1 MSLFRSP
8 ARARRSALLLLCG
21 SLCLP
26 ACGSEAKNGVDDDGD
41 EVEADGGDAPDD
53 GGSAGSDQDDASSG
67 SAEGGTETRD
77 GGQSTRR
84 DGGGASSGDSG
95 ASTRDSGTTT
105 PPATPSGNAYDL
117 NCGESGIVLEA
128 AGNPKNRVN
137 YIIVGD
143 GYTEA
148 EFGTTYM
155 KHLQEMLRV
164 RFLPA
169 AEPYPRYRKFINIC
183 ALKTPSPTSGITDT
197 RGDSA
202 FGGYGNDESRLG
214 YIQDDKVRAA
224 IMKLLPKEIE
234 VDWTGVV
241 MNDDRWWNAG
251 GRFMVWSGGNK
262 DAGLA
267 AMHEGGHSYQ
277 LLADEYGGDC
287 TFSGDEKSMRIN
299 VTKDMTNTAGKWSKW
314 LDFTQMP
321 GTGKQG
327 VFEGAQYCDKGAWRP
342 TQDSVMN
349 SLWRSSYFN
358 AISLEQ
364 AVRLI
369 YGMVKPIDSATPA
382 DTTAPGVFTVDVVD
396 PAVIKVDW
404 YVDDALKAMA
414 GGRSFDVAAQKLAAG
429 MHTIRARAY
438 DDTPW
443 VRGDRKELEQS
454 LSWTVQVP

>member
-1 MSLFRSP
+1 MGRTLIMVLGSS
-8 ARARRSALLLLCG
+8 LLLL
-21 SLCLP
+21 S
-26 ACGSEAKNGVDDDGD
+26 CGSEPKGGAIDDDND
-41 EVEADGGDAPDD
+41 EVEADGGDDGNREQDGAAGSASSDAGGVAD
-53 GGSAGSDQDDASSG
+53 GGATSSAD
-67 SAEGGTETRD
+67 GGTSSRRDGGTSGGDAGMGTRD
-77 GGQSTRR
+77 GGM
-84 DGGGASSGDSG
+84 
-95 ASTRDSGTTT
+95 TTT
-105 PPATPSGNAYDL
+105 PATPTGPAYKLD
-117 NCGESGIVLEA
+117 CGASGIVLEA

-148 EFGTTYM
+148 EMSTTYM
-155 KHLQEMLRV
+155 KHLTEMLRV

-183 ALKTPSPTSGITDT
+183 ALKTPSPNSGITET

-224 IMKLLPKEIE
+224 ITKLLPKEIE

-277 LLADEYGGDC
+277 LLADEYGGNC

-299 VTKDMTNTAGKWSKW
+299 VTKDMANTAGKWSKW
-314 LDFTQMP
+314 FDFTQMP

-382 DTTAPGVFTVDVVD
+382 DTTTPGVFTVEVVD

-404 YVDDALKAMA
+404 YVDDMLKAMA
-414 GGRSFDVAAQKLAAG
+414 GGGSFDVGPQKLSSG

-443 VRGDRKELEQS
+443 VRGDKKELEQS
-454 LSWTVQVP
+454 ISWTVQVP

>member
-1 MSLFRSP
+1 MSTLWF
-8 ARARRSALLLLCG
+8 LCG
-21 SLCLP
+21 TLCLA
-26 ACGSEAKNGVDDDGD
+26 ACGAESTPADDDGD
-41 EVEADGGDAPDD
+41 SEESSADPGQRGDAGRANPGSPGENDGGAAQTGND
-53 GGSAGSDQDDASSG
+53 GGASGDSGTGDAG
-67 SAEGGTETRD
+67 TN
-77 GGQSTRR
+77 TRR
-84 DGGGASSGDSG
+84 DAGVRPGSDGGSSGDSG
-95 ASTRDSGTTT
+95 TT
-105 PPATPSGNAYDL
+105 PPSTPSSPGSYAL
-117 NCGESGIVLEA
+117 NCGESGIVLEG
-128 AGNPKNRVN
+128 AGPPKNRVN
-137 YIIVGD
+137 YVIVGD

-148 EFGTTYM
+148 DLSTTYV

-183 ALKTPSPTSGITDT
+183 ALKTPSPNSGITET

-224 IMKLLPKEIE
+224 IQKLLPKEIE

-241 MNDDRWWNAG
+241 MNDAGWWNAG
-251 GRFMVWSGGNK
+251 GRFMVWSGGHK

-277 LLADEYGGDC
+277 LLADEYGGNC

-299 VTKDMTNTAGKWSKW
+299 VTKDMTNTAGKWNKW
-314 LDFTQMP
+314 FDFTQMP

-369 YGMVKPIDSATPA
+369 YGMVRPIDSATPPE
-382 DTTAPGVFTVDVVD
+382 TTAPGVFMVQVVD

-404 YVDDALKAMA
+404 YVDDMIKAMA
-414 GGRSFDVAAQKLAAG
+414 GGASFDVAALKLPSG
-429 MHTIRARAY
+429 MHTVRARAY

-454 LSWTVQVP
+454 LSWTIQVP

>member
-1 MSLFRSP
+1 MSTRSLWLII
-8 ARARRSALLLLCG
+8 SLGLC
-21 SLCLP
+21 
-26 ACGSEAKNGVDDDGD
+26 ACAEPQGDKDTDEQTGEVSKDSDASNGGDDDGD
-41 EVEADGGDAPDD
+41 DAGGEGASERDSATSSPRSDAATAPRDDAGRANGDAGQP
-53 GGSAGSDQDDASSG
+53 G
-67 SAEGGTETRD
+67 RD
-77 GGQSTRR
+77 GGQAAP
-84 DGGGASSGDSG
+84 DGGGAVGGGSPY
-95 ASTRDSGTTT
+95 A
-105 PPATPSGNAYDL
+105 L

-137 YIIVGD
+137 YVIAGD

-164 RFLPA
+164 RFLPQS
-169 AEPYPRYRKFINIC
+169 EPYPRYRKFVNIC
-183 ALKTPSPTSGITDT
+183 ALKVASPSSGIGET

-224 IMKLLPKEIE
+224 IMRLLPKEIE
-234 VDWTGVV
+234 VDWTAVV
-241 MNDDRWWNAG
+241 LNGDRWWNAG
-251 GRFMVWSGGNK
+251 GRFMVWSGGHK

-267 AMHEGGHSYQ
+267 AMHEGGHSFQ
-277 LLADEYGGDC
+277 LLADEYGGNC
-287 TFSGDEKSMRIN
+287 TFSGEERSMRIN
-299 VTKDMTNTAGKWSKW
+299 VTKDMTTTANKWNKW
-314 LDFTQMP
+314 FDFTQMP

-349 SLWRSSYFN
+349 SLWRSGYFN

-369 YGMVKPIDSATPA
+369 YGMVKPIDSSSPA
-382 DTTAPGVFTVDVVD
+382 DTTTPGVLTVDVVD
-396 PAVIKVDW
+396 PAVIKIDW
-404 YVDDALKAMA
+404 YVDEMPKAMN
-414 GGRSFDVAAQKLAAG
+414 GGRSFDVAAQKLSSG
-429 MHTIRARAY
+429 MHMVRARAY

-454 LSWTVQVP
+454 VSWTIQVP

>member
-1 MSLFRSP
+1 MG
-8 ARARRSALLLLCG
+8 RALITVLGSGLLLLSCAG
-21 SLCLP
+21 EHKGGASDDDSDEVETD
-26 ACGSEAKNGVDDDGD
+26 GGDDGD
-41 EVEADGGDAPDD
+41 REEEGDSGGASSDAGRVADAGRASGSDGGP
-53 GGSAGSDQDDASSG
+53 
-67 SAEGGTETRD
+67 
-77 GGQSTRR
+77 STRR
-84 DGGGASSGDSG
+84 DGGASGGDASV
-95 ASTRDSGTTT
+95 STRDSGM
-105 PPATPSGNAYDL
+105 AMTPSTPTGPGYKLD
-117 NCGESGIVLEA
+117 CGASGIVLEA

-148 EFGTTYM
+148 ELSTTYM
-155 KHLQEMLRV
+155 KHLTEMLRV

-183 ALKTPSPTSGITDT
+183 ALKTPSPSSGITET

-299 VTKDMTNTAGKWSKW
+299 VTKDMANTAGKWSKW

-321 GTGKQG
+321 GTGQQG
-327 VFEGAQYCDKGAWRP
+327 VFEGAQYCDEGAWRP

-396 PAVIKVDW
+396 PALIKVDW

-414 GGRSFDVAAQKLAAG
+414 GGGTFDVAAQKLPSG

-454 LSWTVQVP
+454 VSWTVQVP

>member
-1 MSLFRSP
+1 MAKRLWWLVSGSLFL
-8 ARARRSALLLLCG
+8 A
-21 SLCLP
+21 
-26 ACGSEAKNGVDDDGD
+26 ACGSEHDKSSDVDDDSD
-41 EVEADGGDAPDD
+41 EAR
-53 GGSAGSDQDDASSG
+53 AGSDGGGDTRTNEAGTSGTGSDDAGRSG
-67 SAEGGTETRD
+67 GAEAGAEAGDGGGTNRDAGNATRD
-77 GGQSTRR
+77 GGTSTR
-84 DGGGASSGDSG
+84 DGGA
-95 ASTRDSGTTT
+95 T
-105 PPATPSGNAYDL
+105 PPEMPPGPGTGYKLD
-117 NCGESGIVLEA
+117 CGASGIVLEA

-137 YIIVGD
+137 YVIVGD

-148 EFGTTYM
+148 EMDTTYM
-155 KHLQEMLRV
+155 KHLAEMLRV

-169 AEPYPRYRKFINIC
+169 AEPYPRYRKFVNIC
-183 ALKTPSPTSGITDT
+183 ALKTPSPNSGITET

-241 MNDDRWWNAG
+241 MNDASWWNAG
-251 GRFMVWSGGNK
+251 GRFMVWSGGHK

-277 LLADEYGGDC
+277 LLADEYGGNC

-299 VTKDMTNTAGKWSKW
+299 VTKDMTNTAGKWNKW
-314 LDFTQMP
+314 FDFTQMP

-349 SLWRSSYFN
+349 SLWKSSYFN
-358 AISLEQ
+358 AISLEN

-369 YGMVKPIDSATPA
+369 YGMVRPIDSSTPA
-382 DTTAPGVFTVDVVD
+382 DTKTPGTFTVEVVD

-404 YVDDALKAMA
+404 SVDGQVKAMN
-414 GGRSFDVAAQKLAAG
+414 GGGSFDVAALKLPSG
-429 MHTIRARAY
+429 MHTVSARAY

-454 LSWTVQVP
+454 ISWTVTVP